1 MKNKYLWVGVIVSAV
16 LVLDQVTKYL
26 VMRFIRPYGFIT
38 VIPGFIELTH
48 LRNPGA
54 AFGIFSRTQGTGR
67 IVFFIMVTLIAL
79 GVIALLIRKAQ
90 ERLLLVAFS
99 LIAGGA
105 VGNLVDRIRFGE
117 VVDFI
122 NVYIW
127 SKVAFL
133 NPWPTFNI
141 ADSAISVGV
150 GLLVLD
156 MFLKKPEGSEK
167 SV

>member
-1 MKNKYLWVGVIVSAV
+1 
-16 LVLDQVTKYL
+16 
-26 VMRFIRPYGFIT
+26 
-38 VIPGFIELTH
+38 
-48 LRNPGA
+48 
-54 AFGIFSRTQGTGR
+54 
-67 IVFFIMVTLIAL
+67 
-79 GVIALLIRKAQ
+79 VIALLIRKAQ
-90 ERLLLVAFS
+90 ERLLIVSFS

-105 VGNLVDRIRFGE
+105 IGNLVDRIRFGE

-150 GLLVLD
+150 ALLVLD
-156 MFLKKPEGSEK
+156 MFKKRKQRGGGR
-167 SV
+167 